1 MSYNYN
7 CNCGSGMMETDMPW
21 PGMPIPQMYPAGAP
35 CDGGAYAPAVR
46 PVPSAS
52 PAPLSPRASVQ
63 ADQMP
68 VLPAPSIP
76 AVPETESAQPQAVTS
91 FCPDRFPVGM
101 GYVPVQKWEAVYS
114 ADRAL
119 KQGTIFPALD
129 LEFMRRCG

>member
-52 PAPLSPRASVQ
+52 PAPYRRERPYRRIRCRSFRRLPFRLCPKQRARSPK
-63 ADQMP
+63 
-68 VLPAPSIP
+68 L
-76 AVPETESAQPQAVTS
+76 
-91 FCPDRFPVGM
+91 
-101 GYVPVQKWEAVYS
+101 
-114 ADRAL
+114 
-119 KQGTIFPALD
+119 
-129 LEFMRRCG
+129 